1 MHNLL
6 DGLRV
11 VDTTSIVMGPMAS
24 QTMADLGAEVIKVE
38 PPEGDLAR
46 ASGTPG
52 PDGMGALFANNN
64 RNKRSLALDL
74 KRPDCRAALERLLA
88 GADIVLINMRPKAA
102 ARLGLNA
109 DTLCARYPR
118 LIHCA
123 ATGFGADG
131 PYGGRAAYDDIIQA
145 AAGLAGLAGRVSGVP
160 AYVPSIMAD
169 KIGALHVVHAVLAAV
184 IHRQTTGKGM
194 AIEVPMFETLAA
206 FLMNEHLDA
215 ATFDASAAPG
225 YARVLTPHR
234 RPYATADGW
243 LAVMPYT
250 RPHWA
255 VMLALIGREAVVSEA
270 WFADAGERNRRAAS
284 LYALLAEALPQRTT
298 AEWATALA
306 ATDIPHAAVP
316 EFDAVLDDPHLAAQG
331 FFAPSDGLAGRVRS
345 VPQPVRFAGAGQ
357 RADLPPPTLNRDGAA
372 ILAGLGYDPDEIAR
386 LLAGAPGDAAG

>member
-1 MHNLL
+1 MYNLL
-6 DGLRV
+6 NGLRV
-11 VDTTSIVMGPMAS
+11 LDTTSIVMGPMAS
-24 QTMADLGAEVIKVE
+24 QTMADLGAEVIKIE

-52 PDGMGALFANNN
+52 PGGMGALFANNN

-74 KRPDCRAALERLLA
+74 KRPECRAALERLLER
-88 GADIVLINMRPKAA
+88 ADIVLLNMRPKAA
-102 ARLGLNA
+102 ARLGLDA

-118 LIHCA
+118 LIHCL
-123 ATGFGADG
+123 ATGFGTGG

-145 AAGLAGLAGRVSGVP
+145 ASGLAGLAGRVSGVP

-184 IHRQTTGKGM
+184 IHRQASGKGM

-215 ATFDASAAPG
+215 ATYHTDAAPG

-250 RPHWA
+250 RQHWA
-255 VMLALIGREAVVSEA
+255 AMLALTGDESVIAEG
-270 WFADAGERNRRAAS
+270 WFDDAGERNRRAS
-284 LYALLAEALPQRTT
+284 VLYALLAEALPARTT
-298 AEWATALA
+298 AAWTEALA
-306 ATDIPHAAVP
+306 QTDIPHAAVP
-316 EFDAVLDDPHLAAQG
+316 GFDAVLEDPHLSAQD
-331 FFAPSDGLAGRVRS
+331 FFASTDGLPGRARS
-345 VPQPVRFAGAGQ
+345 VPQPVRFTGVPKN
-357 RADLPPPTLNRDGAA
+357 ADCPPPALNADGAA
-372 ILAGLGYDPDEIAR
+372 ILTQAGFGAAEIAQ
-386 LLAGAPGDAAG
+386 LLRKGP